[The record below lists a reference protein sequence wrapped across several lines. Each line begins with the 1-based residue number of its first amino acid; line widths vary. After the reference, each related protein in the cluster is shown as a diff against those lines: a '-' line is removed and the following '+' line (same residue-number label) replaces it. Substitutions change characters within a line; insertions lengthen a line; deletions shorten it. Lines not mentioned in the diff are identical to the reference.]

1 MFTPERHAGM
11 TPDEDKMFGLCFNK
25 TPVGGRAIDER
36 WAAELDAPLQAAK
49 DKGKPC
55 NLELNSTSGATP
67 LVIAALSNG
76 TARVRVLLKHGMRLA
91 AAVCVTLH
99 YTLLLPQHVKAMLHA
114 QHLLLHEPCCAAIMH
129 RHELL
134 LSLLRLNAWRPASFH
149 HCASRCGSQ

>member
-1 MFTPERHAGM
+1 MLHALQRMAMAQALGQMFTPERHAGM
-11 TPDEDKMFGLCFNK
+11 TPDEDKMFGLCFNR

-36 WAAELDAPLQAAK
+36 WAAELDALLQAAK

-91 AAVCVTLH
+91 AAVWCHPALH
-99 YTLLLPQHVKAMLHA
+99 PATATAM
-114 QHLLLHEPCCAAIMH
+114 
-129 RHELL
+129 
-134 LSLLRLNAWRPASFH
+134 
-149 HCASRCGSQ
+149 